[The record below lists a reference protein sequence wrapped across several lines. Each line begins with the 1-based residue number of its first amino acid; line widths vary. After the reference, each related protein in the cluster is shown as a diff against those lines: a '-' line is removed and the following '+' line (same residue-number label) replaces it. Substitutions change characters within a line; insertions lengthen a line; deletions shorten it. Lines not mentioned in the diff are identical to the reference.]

1 MKELNKR
8 IDELEALKM
17 TFLDKTI
24 HQLADQEELFI
35 NSQALIPPKTHMDT
49 VRKIK
54 ESSELPTFG

>member
-1 MKELNKR
+1 MNNR

-24 HQLADQEELFI
+24 HQLAEQEELFI
-35 NSQALIPPKTHMDT
+35 NSQSLINPKTQMDT
-49 VRKIK
+49 VQKIK